1 MTEVDRLRAE
11 LAAAQEQIARLAEEN
26 DRLREGRVPVAVV
39 AHRSERAPTLF
50 PAGGE
55 LSVGVNQ
62 GSSSGEKIGLYRSLF
77 AGRSDVYASRW
88 ENTASGKSG
97 WWPAKAGRSASGRY
111 LPLDDGVVGSHLAGR
126 TTAGLY
132 PLIDGDRCW
141 LLACDFDKG
150 SWMLDALAFVGVCA
164 EVGVPAVLERSRSG
178 NGAHVWIF
186 FDRPVAASTARRLG
200 TGLLRETM
208 AVRAE
213 VDLGSYDRLF
223 PSQDFVPQRGFG
235 NLIALPLQGQC
246 RKAGTTVFL
255 DPATMEPW
263 LDQWAFLAS
272 IRRLSESD
280 AKVIADAIR
289 VDAGPGSAN
298 VGSVHTRPATAWRY
312 QRARPRRRLP
322 AHSAGKTVTSAR
334 AREAPRRRFF
344 SQLSWRP
351 PRWEER

>member
-1 MTEVDRLRAE
+1 VTEVDRLRAE

-26 DRLREGRVPVAVV
+26 DRLREGREPVAVV

-55 LSVGVNQ
+55 LSVVVTQ
-62 GSSSGEKIGLYRSLF
+62 FSSSGEKIGLYRSLF

-97 WWPAKAGRSASGRY
+97 WSPAKAGRSSGRY
-111 LPLDDGVVGSHLAGR
+111 LALDDGVVGSHLAGR

-235 NLIALPLQGQC
+235 NLIVQFTTRSSTAASSCASP
-246 RKAGTTVFL
+246 RGT
-255 DPATMEPW
+255 P
-263 LDQWAFLAS
+263 
-272 IRRLSESD
+272 
-280 AKVIADAIR
+280 
-289 VDAGPGSAN
+289 PG
-298 VGSVHTRPATAWRY
+298 
-312 QRARPRRRLP
+312 
-322 AHSAGKTVTSAR
+322 
-334 AREAPRRRFF
+334 
-344 SQLSWRP
+344 
-351 PRWEER
+351 

>member
-50 PAGGE
+50 PGGGE

-62 GSSSGEKIGLYRSLF
+62 GSSSGEKIALYRSLF

-97 WWPAKAGRSASGRY
+97 WAPAKAGRSASGRY

-150 SWMLDALAFVGVCA
+150 SWMLDALAFVRVCA

-178 NGAHVWIF
+178 NGAHVWI
-186 FDRPVAASTARRLG
+186 
-200 TGLLRETM
+200 
-208 AVRAE
+208 
-213 VDLGSYDRLF
+213 
-223 PSQDFVPQRGFG
+223 
-235 NLIALPLQGQC
+235 
-246 RKAGTTVFL
+246 
-255 DPATMEPW
+255 
-263 LDQWAFLAS
+263 
-272 IRRLSESD
+272 
-280 AKVIADAIR
+280 
-289 VDAGPGSAN
+289 
-298 VGSVHTRPATAWRY
+298 
-312 QRARPRRRLP
+312 
-322 AHSAGKTVTSAR
+322 
-334 AREAPRRRFF
+334 
-344 SQLSWRP
+344 
-351 PRWEER
+351 